1 MYTHALVHQCNKYST
16 CGRYSN
22 VVLRRTEKHFEGY
35 HETNTSI
42 NIIGN
47 KKKGITTIACVQRV
61 VHPSDM
67 RENVLIWFVIKK

>member
-1 MYTHALVHQCNKYST
+1 MYTHAVVHQCNKYST

-22 VVLRRTEKHFEGY
+22 VVLRRTEKHG
-35 HETNTSI
+35 TNTSI

-47 KKKGITTIACVQRV
+47 KEKKGITTIACVHRV
-61 VHPSDM
+61 AHPSDM